1 MRKVGILFLLGVVGA
16 ILALPVGAMTVDEA
30 LKLWAPGDFIQI
42 TYDAAGQA
50 KLEEAMAA
58 FKTALGVPAELEETN
73 EEAVRAFVVDP
84 ANKTLVNKLSQ
95 AYYTLTNNFLDRTE
109 SNEVRRASYLKGRN
123 WGFKSLRMNP
133 GFVVLENEKGKGF
146 IAAAQAETDTQAL
159 YWSTSNW
166 LRYAQFNKIEAVVAG
181 VPPKAQ
187 AMSFRTLEL
196 DQAYMVYGPFRS
208 LGAYYAGLPPL
219 MGQDLNQ
226 ALFYFCKLVSEPTY
240 CAECTACPID
250 PSVAEYFENRTF
262 FAEFYL
268 MEKKLWADAARI
280 LQSVLDEPIGTKYAL
295 YNAMS
300 QENAKKL
307 LEKVN
312 AELKK

>member
-1 MRKVGILFLLGVVGA
+1 MRKVGFLFLLGIVSA

-30 LKLWAPGDFIQI
+30 LKLWAEGDFIQI

-58 FKTALGVPAELEETN
+58 FKTALGVPAELDETN
-73 EEAVRAFVVDP
+73 EEAVGAFVVDP

-95 AYYTLTNNFLDRTE
+95 AYYTLTNNFLDPKET
-109 SNEVRRASYLKGRN
+109 NEVRRASYLKGRN

-133 GFVVLENEKGKGF
+133 GFVALEKDKGF
-146 IAAAQAETDTQAL
+146 AAAAQAETDTQAL
-159 YWSTSNW
+159 YWSASNW
-166 LRYAQFNKIEAVVAG
+166 LRYAQFNKLEAVLAG

-196 DQAYMVYGPFRS
+196 DHTYMMFGPYRS
-208 LGAYYAGLPPL
+208 LGAYYAGLPAGL
-219 MGQDLNQ
+219 GQDLNQ

-240 CAECTACPID
+240 CADCTTCPVD
-250 PSVAEYFENRTF
+250 PSVSQYFENRTF

-280 LQSVLDEPIGTKYAL
+280 LQTVLDEPIGTKYAL

-300 QENAKKL
+300 QENARKL

>member
-1 MRKVGILFLLGVVGA
+1 MRKVGFLFLLGIVSA

-30 LKLWAPGDFIQI
+30 LKLWAEGDFIQI

-58 FKTALGVPAELEETN
+58 FKTALGVPAGLDETN
-73 EEAVRAFVVDP
+73 EEAVGAFVVDP
-84 ANKTLVNKLSQ
+84 AKKTLVNKLSQ
-95 AYYTLTNNFLDRTE
+95 AYYTLTNNFLDPKET
-109 SNEVRRASYLKGRN
+109 NEVRRASYLRGRN

-133 GFVVLENEKGKGF
+133 GFAALEKDKGF
-146 IAAAQAETDTQAL
+146 AAAAQAETDTQAL
-159 YWSTSNW
+159 YWSASNW
-166 LRYAQFNKIEAVVAG
+166 LRYAQFNKLEAVLAG

-196 DQAYMVYGPFRS
+196 DHTYMMFGPYRS
-208 LGAYYAGLPPL
+208 LGAYYAGLPAGL
-219 MGQDLNQ
+219 GQDLNQ

-240 CAECTACPID
+240 CADCTTCPVD
-250 PSVAEYFENRTF
+250 PSVSQYFENRTF

-280 LQSVLDEPIGTKYAL
+280 LQTVLDEPVTGKYSL

-300 QENAKKL
+300 QENARKL

>member
-1 MRKVGILFLLGVVGA
+1 MRKVGILFLLGIVGA

-30 LKLWAPGDFIQI
+30 LKLWAEGDFIQI

-58 FKTALGVPAELEETN
+58 FKTALGVPAGLEETN
-73 EEAVRAFVVDP
+73 EEAVGAFVVDP

-95 AYYTLTNNFLDRTE
+95 AYYTLTNNFLDPKET
-109 SNEVRRASYLKGRN
+109 NEVRRASYLKGRN

-133 GFVVLENEKGKGF
+133 GFVALEKDKGF
-146 IAAAQAETDTQAL
+146 VAAAQAETDLQAL
-159 YWSTSNW
+159 YWSASNW
-166 LRYAQFNKIEAVVAG
+166 LRYAQFNKIEAVLAG

-196 DQAYMVYGPFRS
+196 DQAYMAYGPFRS
-208 LGAYYAGLPPL
+208 LGAYYAGLPAGL
-219 MGQDLNQ
+219 GQDLNQ

-240 CAECTACPID
+240 CADCAACPVD
-250 PSVAEYFENRTF
+250 PSVKEYFENRTF

-280 LQSVLDEPIGTKYAL
+280 LQSVLDEPLGTKYAL